1 MIIHRFALAKSGP
14 GMAKICLLNSA
25 AKDFINKFLADY
37 KDALT
42 TTIKASLEY
51 RFERMQDQ
59 IKKKKKNQKSLDAS
73 HGSSSKSA
81 TKSAGSTP
89 PKQKKRN

>member
-14 GMAKICLLNSA
+14 GMAKICLFNSA

-42 TTIKASLEY
+42 TTIKASVEY

-59 IKKKKKNQKSLDAS
+59 IKKKKSQKSLDAS